1 MKSFSVTD
9 ISNCFREKKT
19 LDIFFNEELS
29 NFQPNNC
36 IEDDTLNKIHA
47 TNNICDF
54 KLASSIASSNY
65 ERRQKAQQ
73 RLGNLKEELMLDEYE
88 RITKRK
94 IVNRNNANMEL
105 SVSYENCNIK
115 IVGRMDGMNWESCLV
130 IEHKSR
136 TRKLLGYVPKHEII
150 QCHIYMK
157 MVEFKKCDLIE
168 TFGNHMMIHRIHFD
182 PNIWEKIIQYLFKH
196 LKNSDQIL

>member
-9 ISNCFREKKT
+9 ISNLFREKNT
-19 LDIFFNEELS
+19 FDVFFHEERTS
-29 NFQPNNC
+29 STFNPDNYSQ
-36 IEDDTLNKIHA
+36 DDTLGKIHT

-54 KLASSIASSNY
+54 KLASSIASSNH
-65 ERRQKAQQ
+65 ERRRKAQQ
-73 RLGNLKEELMLDEYE
+73 RLGILKEKLMLDEYE

-94 IVNRNNANMEL
+94 IENRNTSNMEL
-105 SVSYENCNIK
+105 TLSLENCDVK
-115 IVGRMDGMNWESCLV
+115 IVGRMDGMNWDRSLV

-136 TRKLLGYVPKHEII
+136 TRKLLGYVPEHEII

-168 TFGNHMMIHRIHFD
+168 SFGNHMMIHRIHFD
-182 PNIWEKIIQYLFKH
+182 PNVWERILEF
-196 LKNSDQIL
+196 LKDRIFDS